1 MTKEEYM
8 EKLVSMVGDE
18 ETLIPEKPEESKEE
32 ISSGS
37 TENNPVDETPVDNSD
52 GSAEETSSGSAE
64 ESSGSN
70 ATDIEQPSQDKEE
83 EDETPINPQNGKK
96 YSNKKIKKTIWENKH
111 LANEVAE
118 LKRQLAEMQQSREP
132 KANATLKRPSKAD
145 FASEEE
151 YQDAV
156 FGYNMS
162 LLAQRN
168 KADMEARTAKLREV
182 EQQQRE
188 FVSKVED
195 TIPEAKRDEFVN
207 WIKSE
212 GPELSKALS
221 EKAEQDMMSMSTA
234 PLIAWKLGR
243 SPDLVSHVN
252 HMNNVERILFFNE
265 LANQMKSELV
275 GQIPQAKP
283 ASKAPVIGKVGT
295 GKPASTDLNSM
306 SDDEWYNEMQK
317 RISG

>member
-8 EKLVSMVGDE
+8 DKLVSMVGEE
-18 ETLIPEKPEESKEE
+18 ETLIPEKPEEATGDAGSEVAPVEE
-32 ISSGS
+32 NSTGS
-37 TENNPVDETPVDNSD
+37 TEENSNV
-52 GSAEETSSGSAE
+52 STEETSGGS
-64 ESSGSN
+64 
-70 ATDIEQPSQDKEE
+70 TDGRTDTSTETPQETD
-83 EDETPINPQNGKK
+83 DTPINPQNGKK

-118 LKRQLAEMQQSREP
+118 LKRQLAEMQQAREP

-168 KADMEARTAKLREV
+168 KADMEARTAKVREV

-188 FVSKVED
+188 FVAKVED
-195 TIPEAKRDEFVN
+195 TIPEAKRDDFVS

-234 PLIAWKLGR
+234 PLIAWKLGQ

-252 HMNNVERILFFNE
+252 RMNNVERILFFNE
-265 LANQMKSELV
+265 LANQMKNELN
-275 GQIPQAKP
+275 GPTPSTKP
-283 ASKAPVIGKVGT
+283 VAKAPVIGKVGT

-317 RISG
+317 RITG

>member
-1 MTKEEYM
+1 MTKEEYV
-8 EKLVSMVGDE
+8 EKLVSMVGED
-18 ETLIPEKPEESKEE
+18 ETLIPE
-32 ISSGS
+32 
-37 TENNPVDETPVDNSD
+37 T
-52 GSAEETSSGSAE
+52 
-64 ESSGSN
+64 
-70 ATDIEQPSQDKEE
+70 KEE
-83 EDETPINPQNGKK
+83 ETNADVNVGKTDEPEQVSTESVSEPPAEDSSGRDGVLDSDNKESKSSEEEPPEDFNPEPPNGHEKF
-96 YSNKKIKKTIWENKH
+96 SNKFVKKKIWENKH

-118 LKRQLAEMQQSREP
+118 LKRQLAEMQQSREH

-168 KADMEARTAKLREV
+168 KADMEARTAKIREV

-234 PLIAWKLGR
+234 PLIAWKLGQ

-252 HMNNVERILFFNE
+252 RMNNVERILFYNE
-265 LANQMKSELV
+265 LANQMKSELS
-275 GQIPQAKP
+275 GQIQSPKP
-283 ASKAPVIGKVGT
+283 AAKAPVIGKVGT

>member
-1 MTKEEYM
+1 MTREEYM
-8 EKLVSMVGDE
+8 EKLVNMVGEE

-32 ISSGS
+32 ISNGS
-37 TENNPVDETPVDNSD
+37 TENNPVDETPVDNSE
-52 GSAEETSSGSAE
+52 GSAEETSNGSAE

-83 EDETPINPQNGKK
+83 DDGTPINPQNGKK

-168 KADMEARTAKLREV
+168 KADMEARTAKIREV

-234 PLIAWKLGR
+234 PLIAWKLGK

-252 HMNNVERILFFNE
+252 RMNNVERILFYNE
-265 LANQMKSELV
+265 LANQMKSELG
-275 GQIPQAKP
+275 GQIQAPKP
-283 ASKAPVIGKVGT
+283 AAKAPVIGKVGT